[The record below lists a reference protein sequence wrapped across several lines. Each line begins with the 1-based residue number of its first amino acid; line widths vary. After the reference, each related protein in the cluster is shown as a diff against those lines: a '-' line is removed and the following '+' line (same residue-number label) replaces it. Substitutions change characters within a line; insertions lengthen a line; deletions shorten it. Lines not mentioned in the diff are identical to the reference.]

1 MKKSLW
7 FAAVTAGTML
17 GGTGVASA
25 QEAPPPAGR
34 SPVRPHT
41 VAAGESLSKISLAEL
56 GRTDRW
62 GEIFALNRDTLANPD
77 VIEVGQV
84 LDVPSETAA
93 APAAAAV
100 PVPVP
105 VQEASQPSDQP
116 PAQPHTVAAGENLS
130 GISLAELGTSE
141 RWVEIFAANLSTI
154 ARPDLLHVGQVLEIP
169 SVPVAVPADL
179 LASLASASAPAP
191 SVSGRSATIAAQ
203 EPTRTQAVPS
213 SGGAG
218 GNLAAIRAC
227 ESSGNYAAVSPDGLY
242 RGAYQFDRPTWQS
255 VGGSGDPAAASP
267 AEQDARAS
275 QLWSQRGS
283 NPWPS
288 CG

>member
-1 MKKSLW
+1 MRKCLC
-7 FAAVTAGTML
+7 FAAVTAGAIL

-41 VAAGESLSKISLAEL
+41 VAAGETLSKISLAEL

-62 GEIFALNRDTLANPD
+62 GEIFALNRDTIATPD

-84 LDVPSETAA
+84 LDLPSATAA
-93 APAAAAV
+93 TPTAA
-100 PVPVP
+100 P
-105 VQEASQPSDQP
+105 VQEVTP
-116 PAQPHTVAAGENLS
+116 PADQRAPQHHTVAAGEDLS

-141 RWVEIFAANLSTI
+141 RWVEMFSVNQGTI
-154 ARPDLLHVGQVLEIP
+154 ADPNLLHVGQVLEIP

-179 LASLASASAPAP
+179 LASLAAASAPVP
-191 SVSGRSATIAAQ
+191 SASGRPVTTSAQ
-203 EPTRTQAVPS
+203 EPTPTPAVPS
-213 SGGAG
+213 SGGGG

-242 RGAYQFDRPTWQS
+242 RGAYQFDLPTWQS
-255 VGGSGDPAAASP
+255 VGGSGDPVAASP
-267 AEQDARAS
+267 AEQDALAS
-275 QLWSQRGS
+275 QLLSQRGS

>member
-1 MKKSLW
+1 MKKCLC

-17 GGTGVASA
+17 GGIGVASA
-25 QEAPPPAGR
+25 QEAPAPAGR

-56 GRTDRW
+56 GSTDRW
-62 GEIFALNRDTLANPD
+62 VEIFGLNRDTLATPD
-77 VIEVGQV
+77 VIQVGQV
-84 LDVPSETAA
+84 LEVPSTTAA
-93 APAAAAV
+93 APAVA
-100 PVPVP
+100 P
-105 VQEASQPSDQP
+105 VQEPSPPTDQP
-116 PAQPHTVAAGENLS
+116 PAQPHTVATGESLS

-141 RWVEIFAANLSTI
+141 RWVEIFSVNRSTI
-154 ARPDLLHVGQVLEIP
+154 ERPDLLHVGQVLEIP

-179 LASLASASAPAP
+179 LASLTTASAPVP
-191 SVSGRSATIAAQ
+191 SVSGRSVTTAAQ
-203 EPTRTQAVPS
+203 EPTPTRALPS
-213 SGGAG
+213 SGGGG

-227 ESSGNYAAVSPDGLY
+227 ESGGNYAAVSPGGLY
-242 RGAYQFDRPTWQS
+242 RGAYQFDLPTWQS

-275 QLWSQRGS
+275 QLRSQRGS
-283 NPWPS
+283 NPWPN

>member
-1 MKKSLW
+1 MKKSLY
-7 FAAVTAGTML
+7 FAAVTAGTLL
-17 GGTGVASA
+17 GGAGVASA
-25 QEAPPPAGR
+25 QEAPPAAGR

-62 GEIFALNRDTLANPD
+62 GEIFALNRDTLTTPD

-84 LDVPSETAA
+84 LDVPSATAT
-93 APAAAAV
+93 APAVA
-100 PVPVP
+100 P
-105 VQEASQPSDQP
+105 VQEASRPWDQP
-116 PAQPHTVAAGENLS
+116 PAQSHTVAAGEILS

-141 RWVEIFAANLSTI
+141 RWVEIFTANRSTI
-154 ARPDLLHVGQVLEIP
+154 PAPDLLHVGQVLEIP
-169 SVPVAVPADL
+169 SVPVPVPADL
-179 LASLASASAPAP
+179 LASLATASAPVP
-191 SVSGRSATIAAQ
+191 SVPGRSVTIPAQ
-203 EPTRTQAVPS
+203 ERTLNQAVPF
-213 SGGAG
+213 SGGGG

-227 ESSGNYAAVSPDGLY
+227 ESSGNYGAVSPDGLY
-242 RGAYQFDRPTWQS
+242 RGAYQFDLPTWQS
-255 VGGSGDPAAASP
+255 VGGSGDPAAASS

>member
-1 MKKSLW
+1 MKKCLY

-34 SPVRPHT
+34 SPVRQHT

-56 GRTDRW
+56 GSIDRW
-62 GEIFALNRDTLANPD
+62 GEIFALNRDTLASPE
-77 VIEVGQV
+77 VIQVGQV

-93 APAAAAV
+93 APAAAPA
-100 PVPVP
+100 
-105 VQEASQPSDQP
+105 QEASPPSDQP
-116 PAQPHTVAAGENLS
+116 PAQTHTVAAGESLS

-141 RWVEIFAANLSTI
+141 RWVELFAANRSTI
-154 ARPDLLHVGQVLEIP
+154 AGPDLLHVGQVLEIP

-179 LASLASASAPAP
+179 LASLATTSAPVP
-191 SVSGRSATIAAQ
+191 SVSRPSVTSAAP
-203 EPTRTQAVPS
+203 EPTLARAVPS
-213 SGGAG
+213 SGGGG

-242 RGAYQFDRPTWQS
+242 RGAYQFDLPTWQS
-255 VGGSGDPAAASP
+255 VGGSGDPAAASS

-275 QLWSQRGS
+275 QLWSQRGA
-283 NPWPS
+283 NPWPN

>member
-1 MKKSLW
+1 MKKSLC

-56 GRTDRW
+56 GRSDRW
-62 GEIFALNRDTLANPD
+62 GEIFALNRDTLATPD

-84 LDVPSETAA
+84 LDVPSATAA
-93 APAAAAV
+93 APAVA
-100 PVPVP
+100 P
-105 VQEASQPSDQP
+105 VQEASPPSDQP
-116 PAQPHTVAAGENLS
+116 PAQRHTVAAGENLS

-141 RWVEIFAANLSTI
+141 RWVEIFTANRSTI

-179 LASLASASAPAP
+179 LASLATASAPVP
-191 SVSGRSATIAAQ
+191 SVSGRSVTIAAQ
-203 EPTRTQAVPS
+203 EPTLTRAVPS
-213 SGGAG
+213 SGGGG

-227 ESSGNYAAVSPDGLY
+227 ESSGNYAAVSPGGLY
-242 RGAYQFDRPTWQS
+242 RGAYQFDLPTWQS

>member
-1 MKKSLW
+1 MKKSLC

-17 GGTGVASA
+17 GGVGVASA

-41 VAAGESLSKISLAEL
+41 VAPGESLSTISLAEL
-56 GRTDRW
+56 GRIDRW
-62 GEIFALNRDTLANPD
+62 REIFALNSDVLATPD
-77 VIEVGQV
+77 VIQVGQI
-84 LDVPSETAA
+84 LDVPS
-93 APAAAAV
+93 AAAAATAV
-100 PVPVP
+100 AP
-105 VQEASQPSDQP
+105 VQKASPPSDPP
-116 PAQPHTVAAGENLS
+116 PAQPHTVAAGESLS

-141 RWVEIFAANLSTI
+141 RWVEIFAANQSTI
-154 ARPDLLHVGQVLEIP
+154 VEPDLLHVGQVLEIP
-169 SVPVAVPADL
+169 SVPVVVPADL
-179 LASLASASAPAP
+179 LASLATAPAPVPVPAP
-191 SVSGRSATIAAQ
+191 SVSGGSVTVAAP
-203 EPTRTQAVPS
+203 EPTRTQAVPF
-213 SGGAG
+213 SGGGG

-242 RGAYQFDRPTWQS
+242 RGAYQFDLPTWQS
-255 VGGSGDPAAASP
+255 VGGSGDPAVASA

-283 NPWPS
+283 SPWPN

>member
-1 MKKSLW
+1 MKKCLC

-17 GGTGVASA
+17 AGTGVASA

-56 GRTDRW
+56 GTTDRW
-62 GEIFALNRDTLANPD
+62 GEIFALNRKTLATPD

-84 LDVPSETAA
+84 LDVPSATAVA
-93 APAAAAV
+93 SVQAV
-100 PVPVP
+100 SP
-105 VQEASQPSDQP
+105 PSDQP

-141 RWVEIFAANLSTI
+141 RWVEIFAANRSTI
-154 ARPDLLHVGQVLEIP
+154 AGPDLLHVGQVLEIP

-179 LASLASASAPAP
+179 LASLATASAPVP
-191 SVSGRSATIAAQ
+191 SVSGRSVTIAPQ
-203 EPTRTQAVPS
+203 QPTPTRAAPS
-213 SGGAG
+213 SGGG
-218 GNLAAIRAC
+218 GANLAAIRAC

-242 RGAYQFDRPTWQS
+242 RGAYQFDLPTWQS
-255 VGGSGDPAAASP
+255 VGGNGDPAAASS